1 MEIHMSNDS
10 HLKVINGGAQVSG
23 SKNWSEGVRD
33 EARSLAGKL
42 DEGYMELAK
51 LLYTIWDTP
60 IDGDPKNGP
69 VFTQWGYV
77 SFADYVEQELGI
89 HRKKAQ
95 RLKAVWYGLE
105 VRLKD
110 SLDPA
115 LKKRIIALG
124 FSKVRELVGQLTAR
138 NAEKW
143 VEKAEELSYP
153 KLCIAVRK
161 YREDREQMVAE
172 HTANREAIIEAGG
185 DPDADLNGEGGDGGD
200 GGDGLPE
207 AVDSVIGEPLVRDE
221 PPEPEVPDGDFS
233 DLVRENF
240 NLYPDQHDTVKEA
253 LAIAQKLSN
262 STVKSNNLHLVCL
275 DFVATNGEG
284 KTTAAQRMKRL
295 VQLGKSY
302 GLDLVILDEG
312 DVVFGLDNL
321 QALADKANE
330 EGS

>member
-1 MEIHMSNDS
+1 MSNDS
-10 HLKVINGGAQVSG
+10 HLKIVKEGPQSSSTQG
-23 SKNWSEGVRD
+23 WSEVVRSD
-33 EARSLAGKL
+33 AKSLAGKL

-60 IDGDPKNGP
+60 IDNDGNNAPI
-69 VFTQWGYV
+69 FTQWGY
-77 SFADYVEQELGI
+77 STFSDYVEQELGI

-95 RLKAVWYGLE
+95 RLKAVWYNLE
-105 VRLKD
+105 IRLKD
-110 SLDPA
+110 TLDPE
-115 LKKRIIALG
+115 LKRRIIALG
-124 FSKVRELVGQLTAR
+124 FSKVRELVGVLTAR
-138 NAEKW
+138 NSEKW

-161 YREDREQMVAE
+161 YREDREALEAE
-172 HTANREAIIEAGG
+172 HAAAKEAGIILG
-185 DPDADLNGEGGDGGD
+185 GEPVEGESEGGGGEGGDG
-200 GGDGLPE
+200 PE
-207 AVDSVIGEPLVRDE
+207 PVDSVIGEPLYPE
-221 PPEPEVPDGDFS
+221 PPEPDVPDDDFS

-240 NLYPDQHDTVKEA
+240 NLYPEQHETVTEA

-284 KTTAAQRMKRL
+284 KTTAQQRMKRL
-295 VQLGKSY
+295 VSLAKSY

-321 QALADKANE
+321 EALAKKASE
-330 EGS
+330 